1 MEELL
6 TTNNL
11 PAPPVPG
18 IFVNRELSWLEFNR
32 RVLSESLN
40 PKIPLMERLKFL
52 SIYFSNLDEFF
63 MIRVG
68 SLYDLSLLKN
78 PPIDNKS
85 GLTPAAQLD
94 AIFAAVIKSEAKR
107 S

>member
-63 MIRVG
+63 MVRSARCTTKV
-68 SLYDLSLLKN
+68 LSN
-78 PPIDNKS
+78 RTS
-85 GLTPAAQLD
+85 SM
-94 AIFAAVIKSEAKR
+94 IKPV
-107 S
+107 

>member
-40 PKIPLMERLKFL
+40 PSDGTAEIF
-52 SIYFSNLDEFF
+52 
-63 MIRVG
+63 VH
-68 SLYDLSLLKN
+68 LLFQ
-78 PPIDNKS
+78 PGRIFHGP
-85 GLTPAAQLD
+85 GWLAARPEYCRTEQ
-94 AIFAAVIKSEAKR
+94 AR
-107 S
+107 

>member
-6 TTNNL
+6 NTNNL

-63 MIRVG
+63 MVRVG
-68 SLYDLSLLKN
+68 SLHAQSIIE
-78 PPIDNKS
+78 PNKLVRQNRS
-85 GLTPAAQLD
+85 NAA
-94 AIFAAVIKSEAKR
+94 R
-107 S
+107 TN